1 MEPFEDFVEYQKVLA
16 CKGHKKLDKLNEDN
30 FAESSSAVADDED
43 NFKRQID
50 WTNAMCSHTS

>member
-1 MEPFEDFVEYQKVLA
+1 LEPFEDFVEYQKVLA

-50 WTNAMCSHTS
+50 